1 MRALPLCVA
10 AALTAIIT
18 GSALAA
24 NPYLLDQ
31 RDPDY
36 QESLEH
42 LARASQ
48 ALLTARKELEKAQV
62 AYPLPGLNVQQM
74 LEQLV
79 PLEDTLTVLLTPE
92 KKRMAHQT
100 LVPDGLFFTPVQSG
114 E

>member
-1 MRALPLCVA
+1 
-10 AALTAIIT
+10 
-18 GSALAA
+18 
-24 NPYLLDQ
+24 
-31 RDPDY
+31 
-36 QESLEH
+36 
-42 LARASQ
+42 
-48 ALLTARKELEKAQV
+48 V